1 MIDSGLFK
9 RYDIRGTVGAALTV
23 EAAAQIGQAFG
34 TVLRRQDVREVV
46 IGHDNRTHSRALADA
61 AIAGLRRAGCN
72 VTDID
77 MVSTPVVYWYAV
89 EHGNIGGMMV
99 TGSHLAPDKNG
110 FKLSVGMRN
119 LYGDE
124 IRALYNLIASDD
136 LAEGEGS
143 VTQDDAVNEWYL
155 AMAESKLD
163 HDRGLKIVVDGG
175 NGMGGVY
182 AVPLLEALGH
192 IVVKLYCEPDGT
204 YPNHQPDP
212 QNPANLA
219 DLAAKVREVR
229 ADIGLAFD
237 GDADR
242 VGVVD
247 NEGNPIAADR
257 ILVLLARDTLS
268 HHPGATVV
276 ADVLS
281 TQVLFDEVARAGG
294 NPLIWIS
301 GHSMIKA
308 KMAEVGALLGG
319 EMSGHI
325 FLGDGYYG
333 FDDGVFVAGRIVEI
347 LAGQKQS
354 LAALDAT
361 IPTLYATPEYR
372 PHCPD
377 ERKGPVIAAVHDALK
392 DRYPINDVDG
402 IRITFERGWGLL
414 RQSNTEPVLSMR
426 FEGATEADA
435 LAYKRIVQD
444 ALVQAY
450 PEVEDF

>member
-1 MIDSGLFK
+1 MIDSGIFK
-9 RYDIRGTVGAALTV
+9 RYDIRGTVGEALTG
-23 EAAAQIGQAFG
+23 EAATLIGQAFG
-34 TVLRRQDVREVV
+34 TALLRQGTNEVV
-46 IGHDNRTHSRALADA
+46 IGHDNRSHSRMLADA
-61 AIAGLRRAGCN
+61 AIAGLRQAGVN
-72 VTDID
+72 VIDIG
-77 MVSTPVVYWYAV
+77 MASTPVVYWYAV
-89 EHGNIGGMMV
+89 EHNNIGGMMV
-99 TGSHLAPDKNG
+99 TGSHLTPDKNG

-119 LYGDE
+119 LYGDQ
-124 IRALYNLIASDD
+124 IAALYDMIVNDD
-136 LAEGEGS
+136 FEHGEGLFS
-143 VTQDDAVNEWYL
+143 EEIAVNEWYL
-155 AMAESKLD
+155 IMAENKLD
-163 HDRGLKIVVDGG
+163 HDRSLKIVVDGG

-192 IVVKLYCEPDGT
+192 RVVPLYCQPDGT

-212 QNPANLA
+212 QNVANLV
-219 DLAAKVREVR
+219 DLAAKVREVK

-247 NEGNPIAADR
+247 DHGNPIAADR
-257 ILVLLARDTLS
+257 ILVLLARDMLS
-268 HHPGATVV
+268 RKPGATVV

-294 NPLIWIS
+294 VPLIWIS

-325 FLGDGYYG
+325 FMGEGYYG

-347 LAGQKQS
+347 LAGQDQS
-354 LAALDAT
+354 LSALDAT

-377 ERKGPVIAAVHDALK
+377 DKKEPVIAAVHDALK
-392 DRYPINDVDG
+392 DHYPINDVDG
-402 IRITFERGWGLL
+402 IRITFDRGWGLL

-426 FEGATEADA
+426 FEGETEADA
-435 LAYKRIVQD
+435 LEYKRIVKE
-444 ALVQAY
+444 ALVAAF